1 VKVDFESQLQ
11 SLMQG
16 GDRKALEGFAPQMT
30 TDAVA
35 PVRAD
40 GSTVDVEREAA
51 EQASNGLTYQALATV
66 MRARIDIIESA
77 VGAR

>member
-1 VKVDFESQLQ
+1 
-11 SLMQG
+11 M
-16 GDRKALEGFAPQMT
+16 P